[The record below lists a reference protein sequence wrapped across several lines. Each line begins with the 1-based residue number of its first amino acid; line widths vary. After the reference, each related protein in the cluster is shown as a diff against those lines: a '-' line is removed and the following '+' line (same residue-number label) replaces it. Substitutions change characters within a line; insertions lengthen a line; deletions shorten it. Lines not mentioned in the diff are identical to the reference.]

1 MKVKELITEL
11 LDMPMDA
18 DVLVS
23 LDDPH
28 KDDNGN
34 LVTGYMFDID
44 RIREFNSNMI
54 EITFTD
60 WRKIIGNSPK
70 EEQNAGN
77 N

>member
-1 MKVKELITEL
+1 MKVKELITQL

-23 LDDPH
+23 LNDPH
-28 KDDNGN
+28 KDDSGN
-34 LVTGYMFDID
+34 LIAGYMFDID
-44 RIREFNSNMI
+44 CIQEFNSGTV

-60 WRKIIGNSPK
+60 WRKVVGNSPK
-70 EEQNAGN
+70 EEQDADN

>member
-1 MKVKELITEL
+1 MKVKELITQL
-11 LDMPMDA
+11 MDMPMDA

-28 KDDNGN
+28 KDDSGN
-34 LVTGYMFDID
+34 LVMGYMFDID
-44 RIREFNSNMI
+44 RIREFNSSTV

-60 WRKIIGNSPK
+60 WRKIVGDSPK

>member
-1 MKVKELITEL
+1 MKVKEFINQL

-28 KDDNGN
+28 KDDSGD
-34 LVTGYMFDID
+34 LIAGYMFDID
-44 RIREFNSNMI
+44 RIREFNSNTV

-60 WRKIIGNSPK
+60 WRKVVGDSPK